1 MNIFKMSR
9 VDERTGGC
17 LLPVRFQ
24 SALNSSLTQRRPF
37 CGRRDVLP
45 VSILREACCQPR
57 ENLFRQPS
65 LTVWIWRGL
74 PATAR
79 RRVLSQCGREG
90 PFGAPA

>member
-1 MNIFKMSR
+1 MNILKMSR

-45 VSILREACCQPR
+45 VSILREGCCQPR

-65 LTVWIWRGL
+65 LTAHAIHDL
-74 PATAR
+74 DLAR
-79 RRVLSQCGREG
+79 AAGDRPKKGFEPMRT
-90 PFGAPA
+90 